1 VTGRP
6 PPHDLEAERA
16 VLGALLLDGE
26 SFTHLAEL
34 SPADFYHPGHG
45 ILFETLR
52 DLRTRGEPSD
62 VVTLASELRQ
72 RGRLNTV
79 GGLKYLGELTEA
91 VASVQNVG
99 AYARIVSSHSLRRKE
114 ITAAESAAHKLRN
127 HESPETVWADLSRA
141 FAQNSARGGDS
152 AATVGRDLDELF
164 STALARTTGKELA
177 LETPWPGLD
186 RLLGGTGL
194 WPGMYVLV
202 GSTGA
207 GKSQWAV
214 QIATHAAR
222 AGRRVLYLALE
233 LSRRDLAARVFGT
246 IAGVSWSSVLRGS
259 LSEDALHHAIAK
271 AEREVRSLP
280 LHTECG
286 TPYGYGIDTLVSRSW
301 ALRPQLVVLDYLQ
314 LCGGRAGEEPRV
326 AVARVSYAA
335 RAIARDLNAV
345 VIVLSSTA
353 RANYAELVNDP
364 AKDPSD
370 LVGLG
375 KESGEIE
382 YAADGVLVLA
392 KGQAN
397 EDARKRVLVVAKN
410 RYGLTGRVD
419 LSWSGVS
426 FEDASAAS
434 RGVSG
439 REDEPRGGDGGRE
452 GDGGAWL

>member
-1 VTGRP
+1 VTARP

-16 VLGALLLDGE
+16 VLGALLLDAE
-26 SFTHLAEL
+26 AFTAIVEL
-34 SPADFYHPGHG
+34 SPGDFYHPGHG
-45 ILFETLR
+45 LIFETLR
-52 DLRTRGEPSD
+52 DLRARGATTD
-62 VVTLASELRQ
+62 VVTIAAELRQ
-72 RGRLNTV
+72 RNRLNAV
-79 GGLKYLGELTEA
+79 GGLKYLGELTDA

-99 AYARIVSSHSLRRKE
+99 AYAGIVASHALRRRE
-114 ITAAESAAHKLRN
+114 IEATESAAHKLRN
-127 HESPETVWADLSRA
+127 HEPPETVWVELSRA
-141 FAQNSARGGDS
+141 FAANAARGEG

-164 STALARTTGKELA
+164 STALARSSGREPALA
-177 LETPWPGLD
+177 TPWPALD
-186 RLLGGTGL
+186 RLLGGSGL

-214 QIATHAAR
+214 QLATHAAR
-222 AGRRVLYLALE
+222 AGRRTLYLALE
-233 LSRRDLAARVFGT
+233 LSRRDLAARVFGAV
-246 IAGVSWSSVLRGS
+246 AGVSWSAVLRGS
-259 LSEDALHHAIAK
+259 LPEETLHQAIAR

-286 TPYGYGIDTLVSRSW
+286 TPYGYGIDTLVSRAW

-314 LCGGRAGEEPRV
+314 LCGTKAGEEPRV
-326 AVARVSYAA
+326 SVARVSYAA

-364 AKDPSD
+364 SKDPSD

-397 EDARKRVLVVAKN
+397 EDPKKRVLVVAKN
-410 RYGLTGRVD
+410 RYGVTGRVD
-419 LSWSGVS
+419 LQWSGVA
-426 FEDASAAS
+426 FEAPDGLSS
-434 RGVSG
+434 NSDRDSG
-439 REDEPRGGDGGRE
+439 RGD